1 MSNDKP
7 NLFAVFTET
16 LYCLVILLTLA
27 AVSAGIFW
35 ASAPTL
41 AEQYWYA
48 FTNHVPRARVFVS
61 PRPTDCLLDRANSGA
76 KRCHYERVVE
86 VGNDTSGNKQ
96 VTVHWQ
102 KVSE

>member
-1 MSNDKP
+1 MPKHKP
-7 NLFAVFTET
+7 NLFAVFTES
-16 LYCLVILLTLA
+16 LYCLVILVTLA
-27 AVSAGIFW
+27 SFSAGVFW

-41 AEQYWYA
+41 AEQYWYS
-48 FTNHVPRARVFVS
+48 FTNHIPRSRVFVS
-61 PRPTDCLLDRANSGA
+61 ARPTDCLLAQPGA

-86 VGNDTSGNKQ
+86 VGKDPSGNTQ